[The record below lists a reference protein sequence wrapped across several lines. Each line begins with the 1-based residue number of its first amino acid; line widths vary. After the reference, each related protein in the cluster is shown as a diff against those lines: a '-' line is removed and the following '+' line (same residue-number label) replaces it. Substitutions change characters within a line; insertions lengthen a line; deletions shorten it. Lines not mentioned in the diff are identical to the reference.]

1 MICASR
7 NGYTKIVQLL
17 LAKKSN
23 DIKFKNILK
32 SKFFFYY
39 VLKLIFYSSHLK
51 YLMIY
56 LISFLTFNNAS
67 LLSAVTN
74 GHIEIVRLLLKE
86 DGIDINFK
94 NILNP
99 KKF

>member
-1 MICASR
+1 
-7 NGYTKIVQLL
+7 
-17 LAKKSN
+17 
-23 DIKFKNILK
+23 
-32 SKFFFYY
+32 
-39 VLKLIFYSSHLK
+39 
-51 YLMIY
+51 MIY
-56 LISFLTFNNAS
+56 LISFLIFNNAS